1 MTFKIDVGP
10 PPPMLDP
17 HAVGLGHGRKARG
30 KATLDTIAKFTAQMQ
45 HKKDPYTK
53 GFLEGLNEKVTHG

>member
-17 HAVGLGHGRKARG
+17 HAVGLEHGRKARI
-30 KATLDTIAKFTAQMQ
+30 KSTLDTIAKFTKQMER
-45 HKKDPYTK
+45 KKDPYTK
-53 GFLEGLNEKVTHG
+53 GFLEGLNEKVTNG